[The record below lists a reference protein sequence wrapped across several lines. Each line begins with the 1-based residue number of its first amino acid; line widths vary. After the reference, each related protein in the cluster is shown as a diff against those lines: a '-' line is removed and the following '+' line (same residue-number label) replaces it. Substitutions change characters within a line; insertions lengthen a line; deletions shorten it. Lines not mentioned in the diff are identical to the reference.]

1 MTERPMTLSELSAE
15 LGVSYAAVSWRLK
28 RMGVAPCGSRDGM
41 KVFAVDPADVLTRS
55 ARKYR
60 EGWKP
65 TSYFTKLLKHSEY
78 KVAPF
83 LRDIGAEEDGGGRDV
98 VFWLLPEDLRDDAK
112 IAGLYDDW
120 EKAREEARARWEAKI
135 NAEEDDGDWLSSVPE
150 GPVKDMVAEERR
162 LKSMVGKEV
171 EVEFGLWRIRGTLLQ
186 GSMNSFTLRVGRD
199 ERFFLSREARIVATI

>member
-1 MTERPMTLSELSAE
+1 MTERLMTLSELSAE

-65 TSYFTKLLKHSEY
+65 TSYFTKLLKHSKY

-83 LRDIGAEEDGGGRDV
+83 LRDIGAEEDGGARDV
-98 VFWLLPEDLRDDAK
+98 VFWLLPEKLRDDADV
-112 IAGLYDDW
+112 ARMYGLW

-135 NAEEDDGDWLSSVPE
+135 NAEEHVEDWLSTCGPE
-150 GPVKDMVAEERR
+150 VRAMVMRERENKKR
-162 LKSMVGKEV
+162 IGQEV
-171 EVEFGLWRIRGTLLQ
+171 EAETAGGRLVRGTLLEC
-186 GSMNSFTLRVGRD
+186 SMNFVTIRVGGSI
-199 ERFFLSREARIVATI
+199 RFFLARELTIHQ

>member
-1 MTERPMTLSELSAE
+1 MTERLMTLSELSAE

-98 VFWLLPEDLRDDAK
+98 VFWLLPEKLRDDADV
-112 IAGLYDDW
+112 ARMYGLW

-135 NAEEDDGDWLSSVPE
+135 NAEEHVEDWLSTCEPDVRA
-150 GPVKDMVAEERR
+150 MVMSERENKR
-162 LKSMVGKEV
+162 RIGTEV
-171 EVEFGLWRIRGTLLQ
+171 EAETAGGRLVRGTLLEC
-186 GSMNSFTLRVGRD
+186 SMNSVTIRVGGSV
-199 ERFFLSREARIVATI
+199 RFFLARELTIHQ